1 MAPGKPGAVF
11 AERELSK
18 EVYETRI
25 KIHQS
30 EYITER
36 DFVTIRRMGM
46 EIYLIVEKAQPK
58 SWKKIYKRRR

>member
-1 MAPGKPGAVF
+1 MAPGKPGAIF

-30 EYITER
+30 EYITES

-46 EIYLIVEKAQPK
+46 EIYVIVEKA
-58 SWKKIYKRRR
+58 